1 MQSENTLVD
10 AMFEKPEPAKVG
22 IADKDSDVSQV
33 LYRKSDGEEEE
44 RPKWMDAGCPNSLKA
59 LYEFHCGKVLDKAAV
74 EIFMSAKSLSEIRER
89 YQVCFFWSSSVRRP
103 LCTLLF
109 SVLKESFI
117 LQGAVTDGVL
127 GGPVR
132 LSGWAFISW
141 PACMVGIALSYH
153 GITMLKGFFK
163 IWHPERFTC

>member
-89 YQVCFFWSSSVRRP
+89 YQVCFLVLLCAPSSLYSPLLSTKGIVYFTVSRHRRCP
-103 LCTLLF
+103 GRACSPFRMGIYILARLYSGHCTELPRHNNAQR
-109 SVLKESFI
+109 VL
-117 LQGAVTDGVL
+117 
-127 GGPVR
+127 
-132 LSGWAFISW
+132 
-141 PACMVGIALSYH
+141 
-153 GITMLKGFFK
+153 K
-163 IWHPERFTC
+163 IWHPGRFTG